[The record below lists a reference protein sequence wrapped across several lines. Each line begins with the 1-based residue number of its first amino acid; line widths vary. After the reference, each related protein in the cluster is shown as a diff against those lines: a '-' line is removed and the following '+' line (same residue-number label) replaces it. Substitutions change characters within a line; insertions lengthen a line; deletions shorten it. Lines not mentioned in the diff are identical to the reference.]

1 MDFKNLYIFIEDLWI
16 FFQTNADDRII
27 TCNYYKIIY
36 KVPNILSIHPYIVM
50 NSILKQ

>member
-1 MDFKNLYIFIEDLWI
+1 MDFKNLYIFIEDLGI